1 MKISIGMVG
10 LGAFGPGFIKLFMD
24 HPQVSRVALCDL
36 DSVKLSR
43 WSEHFQ
49 ISETYGSLDEILK
62 TDIDALVIITQHWM
76 HAPQAI
82 KAMKAGK
89 HVYTAV
95 PAAYSLEECHQLVD
109 TVKQTGQIYMNGET
123 SFFYPSVAFCRKKA
137 AEGAFGKFVYC
148 EGEYFHDLS
157 HGLVQVY
164 QNRYGKNWR
173 DHTGE
178 PPFWYI
184 THSTSGIISVTGQH
198 MTEVSAK
205 GYLDTDD
212 DKWWRSDTATGN
224 MFSNEVGLFRLSDGG
239 IARIS
244 EFRRIGHPGTVRFRF
259 FGTEGSFEADVSGAR
274 WCHKNGWDA
283 VEPTL
288 HHEPLP
294 EPLASNLGGHQGS
307 HAYLVHEF
315 VDSIVNERLPR
326 INVWEAVRYC
336 APGLV
341 AHESALRDGETL
353 KIPDWGDAPSGFTG
367 D

>member
-1 MKISIGMVG
+1 MGISIGMVG
-10 LGAFGPGFIKLFMD
+10 LGAFGPSFVNLFKL
-24 HPQVSRVALCDL
+24 HPKVDRVALCDL
-36 DSVKLSR
+36 DPDKLSTR
-43 WSEHFQ
+43 SKQFQ
-49 ISETYGSLDEILK
+49 ISETYNSLDEIIK

-95 PAAYSLEECHQLVD
+95 PAAYSLEECDQLVE
-109 TVKQTGQIYMNGET
+109 TVKSTGQIYMNGET

-137 AEGAFGKFVYC
+137 SEGVFGKFVYS

-157 HGLVQVY
+157 HGLIQVC
-164 QNRYGKNWR
+164 QHRYGKNWK
-173 DHTGE
+173 HNTGL

-184 THSTSGIISVTGQH
+184 THSTSGIISVTGAR

-205 GYLDTDD
+205 GYVDTEHDE
-212 DKWWRSDTATGN
+212 WWRKDTATGN
-224 MFSNEVGLFRLSDGG
+224 LFSNEVGLFRMSDGG
-239 IARIS
+239 TARIA

-274 WCHKNGWDA
+274 WCHKKGWEP
-283 VEPTL
+283 VEPTMQ
-288 HHEPLP
+288 HEPLP

-315 VDSIVNERLPR
+315 VDSIVNERHPR
-326 INVWEAVRYC
+326 INVWQAVRYC
-336 APGLV
+336 APGLI
-341 AHESALRDGETL
+341 AHKSALKDGETM
-353 KIPDWGDAPSGFTG
+353 KIPDWGSAPS
-367 D
+367 

>member
-1 MKISIGMVG
+1 MGISIGMVG
-10 LGAFGPGFIKLFMD
+10 LGSFGPSFVASFKL

-36 DSVKLSR
+36 DPEKLSR
-43 WSEHFQ
+43 NAERFG
-49 ISETYGSLDEILK
+49 IAETYRSLDEILK

-76 HAPQAI
+76 HASQAI

-95 PAAYSLEECHQLVD
+95 PAAYTLEECDELVN

-123 SFFYPSVAFCRKKA
+123 SIFYPAVAFCRKKA

-157 HGLVQVY
+157 HGLVSVY
-164 QNRYGKNWR
+164 QNRYGEKWEQN
-173 DHTGE
+173 TGS

-184 THSTSGIISVTGQH
+184 THSTSGIISVTGAR
-198 MTEVSAK
+198 MTEVSAN
-205 GYLDTDD
+205 GYVDTESDR
-212 DKWWRSDTATGN
+212 WWREDTATGN
-224 MFSNEVGLFRLSDGG
+224 LFSDEVGLFRMSNGA
-239 IARIS
+239 IARVC
-244 EFRRIGHPGTVRFRF
+244 EFRRIGHPGAVRFRF
-259 FGTEGSFEADVSGAR
+259 FGTKGSFESDVSGSR
-274 WCHKNGWDA
+274 WCHKKGW
-283 VEPTL
+283 EPAELTT

-294 EPLASNLGGHQGS
+294 EPLASDLGGHQGS

-315 VDSIVNERLPR
+315 VDSIISERQPR

-341 AHESALRDGETL
+341 AHQSALKDGETL
-353 KIPDWGDAPSGFTG
+353 KIPDCGDAPE
-367 D
+367 

>member
-1 MKISIGMVG
+1 MGISIGMVG
-10 LGAFGPGFIKLFMD
+10 LGAFGPSFIRLFKD

-36 DSVKLSR
+36 DADKLSR
-43 WSEHFQ
+43 WSKHFE
-49 ISETYGSLDEILK
+49 ILETYRSLDDIVK

-76 HAPQAI
+76 HATQAI

-95 PAAYSLEECHQLVD
+95 PAAYNLEECNELVN
-109 TVKQTGQIYMNGET
+109 TVKQTGQIYMSGET
-123 SFFYPSVAFCRKKA
+123 SFFYPEVAFCRKKA

-164 QNRYGKNWR
+164 QSRYGKDWKHN
-173 DHTGE
+173 TGE
-178 PPFWYI
+178 PPMWYI
-184 THSTSGIISVTGQH
+184 THSTSGIISVTGAR

-205 GYLDTDD
+205 GYVDSEEDD
-212 DKWWRSDTATGN
+212 WWRSDTATGN
-224 MFSNEVGLFRLSDGG
+224 LLSNEVAMFRMSNGAV
-239 IARIS
+239 ARVC

-259 FGTEGSFEADVSGAR
+259 FGTEGSFESDVSGHR
-274 WCHKNGWDA
+274 WCHKGGWEP
-283 VEPTL
+283 VEPTM

-294 EPLASNLGGHQGS
+294 EPLASNLGGHSGS

-315 VDSIVNERLPR
+315 VDSIVHERHPR

-341 AHESALRDGETL
+341 AHQSALRDGETM
-353 KIPDWGDAPSGFTG
+353 KIPDWGDAQE
-367 D
+367 

>member
-1 MKISIGMVG
+1 MGISIGMVG
-10 LGAFGPGFIKLFMD
+10 LGSFGPSFVAPFKL
-24 HPQVSRVALCDL
+24 HPQVSRFALCDL
-36 DSVKLSR
+36 DPEKLSR
-43 WSEHFQ
+43 NAERFG
-49 ISETYGSLDEILK
+49 IAETYRSLDEILK

-76 HAPQAI
+76 HASQAI

-95 PAAYSLEECHQLVD
+95 PAAYTLEECDELVN

-123 SFFYPSVAFCRKKA
+123 SIFYPAVAFCRKKA

-157 HGLVQVY
+157 HGLVSVY
-164 QNRYGKNWR
+164 QNRYGEKWKQN
-173 DHTGE
+173 TGS

-184 THSTSGIISVTGQH
+184 THSTSGIISVTGAR
-198 MTEVSAK
+198 MTEVSAN
-205 GYLDTDD
+205 GYVDTESDR
-212 DKWWRSDTATGN
+212 WWREDTATGN
-224 MFSNEVGLFRLSDGG
+224 LFSDEVGLFRMSNGA
-239 IARIS
+239 IARVC
-244 EFRRIGHPGTVRFRF
+244 EFRRIGHPGAVRFRF
-259 FGTEGSFEADVSGAR
+259 FGTEGSFESDVSGSR
-274 WCHKNGWDA
+274 WCHKKGWEP
-283 VEPTL
+283 VELTT

-315 VDSIVNERLPR
+315 VDSIINKRQPR

-341 AHESALRDGETL
+341 AHQSALKDGETL
-353 KIPDWGDAPSGFTG
+353 KIPDWGDAPK
-367 D
+367 